1 MDFFFLNINKV
12 DVNYFIII
20 QDVVG
25 ILIVL
30 LGLKLSVLYFLY
42 IIRHGDKLKNIIC
55 LIGSTMLMFSGVNL
69 LLFSKGLLTW
79 FISLVLIIISSLIGR
94 LAYRKL

>member
-1 MDFFFLNINKV
+1 MDFLFLNINKV
-12 DVNYFIII
+12 DVNYFLII
-20 QDVVG
+20 QDIVG

-42 IIRHGDKLKNIIC
+42 IIRHDDKLKNIIC
-55 LIGSTMLMFSGVNL
+55 FIGSTMLMFSGINL
-69 LLFSKGLLTW
+69 VFFNKGLLTW
-79 FISLVLIIISSLIGR
+79 FISLVFIMIGSLFGR

>member
-12 DVNYFIII
+12 DINYFLII

-25 ILIVL
+25 ILIL
-30 LGLKLSVLYFLY
+30 LVGLKLSVLYFLY

-55 LIGSTMLMFSGVNL
+55 FIGSIILMFSGLNL
-69 LLFSKGLLTW
+69 VFFNKGLLTW
-79 FISLVLIIISSLIGR
+79 IISLVLIIISSLFGR